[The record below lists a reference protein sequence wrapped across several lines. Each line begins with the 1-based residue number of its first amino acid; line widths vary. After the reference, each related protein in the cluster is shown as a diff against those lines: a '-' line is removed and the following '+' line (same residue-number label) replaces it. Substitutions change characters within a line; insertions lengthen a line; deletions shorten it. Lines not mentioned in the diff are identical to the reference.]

1 MRLIHYPSNHLICSV
16 VINTR
21 ESTGWPF
28 KTDSA
33 KLRVSV
39 STGYVAFKDQKEMRR
54 SVAFNWLNNIINL
67 TVEGYEVD
75 KNRAFHP
82 HYHILL

>member
-16 VINTR
+16 VRNTR
-21 ESTGWPF
+21 GSTGWPF
-28 KTDSA
+28 KTDRA
-33 KLRVSV
+33 KLKVSSV
-39 STGYVAFKDQKEMRR
+39 STGYVAFKDSKGMRR
-54 SVAFNWLNNIINL
+54 SVAFNWLNNIINI

-82 HYHILL
+82 PAMQK